1 MYIDGYMDRKRTGE
15 VLHVA
20 ERVNGQRI
28 LREIEPVY
36 EYYVESPY
44 GTFKTINGT
53 LAERFEFTR
62 YSEMKKQMDT
72 LPSTA
77 QIFEA
82 DCNVTFK
89 TLAKHYMGK
98 SSPDLN
104 IVFFDIET
112 DFHPKFGYASPSD
125 PFNRVTAISLYQSWT
140 GKDYVLTMAPSEMEI
155 VEAQDIINR
164 LNAETDDPNS
174 TVVLYTDECE
184 MFSDFF
190 DLIEDSDVLSGWN
203 SEFYDIP
210 YMVNR
215 TRKLFNEA
223 TLARWCLWNRK
234 PNPRE
239 ADMFGKTI
247 VTYDLV
253 GRVHLDYLALYKK
266 HAGQVEQSYK
276 LDYIAEKVTGEN
288 KVAYDGSLDKLYRE
302 DYLRFLRYSKQD
314 SILLKKIDDKMDF
327 INLHNRLAHKEC
339 VLISTTMGSVA
350 LIDTAIIN
358 LAHKRGEVVFNKR
371 KLDDDEDD
379 FDYQEYEM
387 DYEDEDEDNDE
398 PKAGS
403 KAAGAWVQDPVL
415 GLIDFLGCVDFN
427 SLYPTVL
434 RALGMSTECILG
446 QLRQTYTDA
455 YLAERIEEQR
465 MKYRGKGRFEPKW
478 TEAWHGLFASVE
490 FTMVREKSDGIITVD
505 LEDGS
510 SFQATGAELYD
521 IIYGEGSTIV
531 LSANGTLFDKT
542 KYGVIP
548 EILTIWY
555 SERKAQ
561 QKMVIDYKHLATDGW
576 ELAEEIV
583 SELEEALKSLQYGD
597 KIHKTNLHE
606 DDPVYL
612 IRLAL
617 AKGDIEGTAKLI
629 AENGMRFEGGKVFA
643 PESDKKYCKTQSAFW
658 KQNQQIRKILLNSLY
673 GALLNKGSRF
683 FDKRL
688 GQSVTLTGRSMTKH
702 LASKINEVCTETYDH
717 SGGVVVYGDTDSV
730 YFSVAHYYKENE
742 IPFDMSK
749 EEVIELYQMI
759 GDTVGASFPS
769 FMDETFNTG
778 IDNGKIVGADLEM
791 VGSRGLF
798 LKKKRYAILKYW
810 EDGFRLDVDGKPGKV
825 KAMGLEIKR
834 SDTPKYIQNFL
845 EDTLTALLVGA
856 EEEELRAK
864 VREFKKLFKDRPS
877 FEKGQPKTVK
887 NYSNKFKEYE
897 ETGQCRV
904 GHVLAAIQWNKL
916 RTIYDD
922 MSVPEAT
929 DGTKVIVC
937 KLKPNPYG
945 IKSVG
950 YPIDCTEY
958 LPEWFLSLPFDD
970 DDMEK
975 AVLTKKLG
983 NIFGILDMDLA
994 INEKSS
1000 IELNTGF
1007 FAWS

>member
-20 ERVNGQRI
+20 ERVNGRRI

-36 EYYVESPY
+36 EYYVESPR
-44 GTFKTINGT
+44 GEHKTINGT
-53 LAERFEFTR
+53 LAEKFEFTR
-62 YSEMKKQMDT
+62 YSEMKKQMES

-77 QIFEA
+77 KIYEA

-98 SSPDLN
+98 PSPDLN
-104 IVFFDIET
+104 IAFFDIET

-125 PFNRVTAISLYQSWT
+125 PFNRVTAISIYQSWT
-140 GKDYVLTMAPSEMEI
+140 GKDYVLTMAPSGMEA

-164 LNAETDDPNS
+164 LNAETNDPNS
-174 TVVLYTDECE
+174 IVVLYTEETE
-184 MFSDFF
+184 MFETFF
-190 DLIEDSDVLSGWN
+190 ELIEDSDVLSGWN

-215 TRKLFNEA
+215 TRKIFNEA

-234 PNPRE
+234 PTARE

-247 VTYDLV
+247 VTYDLI

-288 KVAYDGSLDKLYRE
+288 KVPYDGSLDKLYRE
-302 DYLRFLRYSKQD
+302 DYMRFLRYSKQD
-314 SILLKKIDDKMDF
+314 SILLKKIDEKMDF

-339 VLISTTMGSVA
+339 VLITTTMGSVA

-358 LAHKRGEVVFNKR
+358 LAHQRGEVVFNKR
-371 KLDDDEDD
+371 KIDDGEDFEYQDYDIDLDDDEEGES
-379 FDYQEYEM
+379 QTG
-387 DYEDEDEDNDE
+387 
-398 PKAGS
+398 A
-403 KAAGAWVQDPVL
+403 KAAGAWVQDPIL
-415 GLIDFLGCVDFN
+415 GLIDMLGCVDFN

-434 RALGMSTECILG
+434 RTLGMSTECILG
-446 QLRQTYTDA
+446 QLRQDYTDA
-455 YLAERIEEQR
+455 YLASKIEDQRIKWAKNGGR
-465 MKYRGKGRFEPKW
+465 GRFEPKW

-490 FTMVREKSDGIITVD
+490 FTMVREKSNELITVD

-510 SFQATGAELYD
+510 SFKSTGAELYD
-521 IIYGEGSTIV
+521 IIFGDDSTIV

-548 EILTIWY
+548 EILTVWY

-576 ELAEEIV
+576 EMPSDMLAD
-583 SELEEALKSLQYGD
+583 LENELKSLQKGTG
-597 KIHKTNLHE
+597 IHKTNLHE
-606 DDPVYL
+606 DDPIYL
-612 IRLAL
+612 LRLAMGEKNIPEM
-617 AKGDIEGTAKLI
+617 AKIL
-629 AENGMRFEGGKVFA
+629 AENGMKIEDGRVFVA
-643 PESDKKYCKTQSAFW
+643 DTDKKYCKTQSAFW

-717 SGGVVVYGDTDSV
+717 NGGVVVYGDTDSV
-730 YFSVAHYYKENE
+730 YFSVAHYYKEN
-742 IPFDMSK
+742 DMEFNLSK
-749 EEVIELYQMI
+749 DEVVELYQMI
-759 GDTVGASFPS
+759 GDTVGASFPD
-769 FMDETFNTG
+769 FMDKTFNTG
-778 IDNGKIVGADLEM
+778 IENGKIVGADLEM

-810 EDGFRLDVDGKPGKV
+810 EDGFRLDVDGKPGKI

-845 EDTLTALLVGA
+845 EETLLALLIG
-856 EEEELRAK
+856 ESEEELRERVRSFK
-864 VREFKKLFKDRPS
+864 REFKDKPS
-877 FEKGQPKTVK
+877 IEKGSPKTVK
-887 NYSNKFKEYE
+887 NYTNKAKEFQD
-897 ETGQCRV
+897 TGKCSV
-904 GHVLAAIQWNKL
+904 GHVKAAIYWNRL
-916 RTIYDD
+916 RELNDD

-937 KLKPNPYG
+937 DLKPNPLG
-945 IKSVG
+945 ITKVG
-950 YPIDCTEY
+950 YPIDCADY
-958 LPEWFLSLPFDD
+958 LPEWFMELPFDD
-970 DDMEK
+970 DTMET

-983 NIFGILDMDLA
+983 NIFGILDMD
-994 INEKSS
+994 IGITEKST

-1007 FAWS
+1007 FDW